1 LGCGRRQDQSILAE
15 FLVEAVML
23 SLVGGMVG
31 LLLGRCGKHNDLL
44 FRQLT
49 DSG

>member
-23 SLVGGMVG
+23 SLVAGMVG
-31 LLLGRCGKHNDLL
+31 MMLGVVASTMISYFAN
-44 FRQLT
+44 
-49 DSG
+49 